1 MDVERRLRAA
11 LEAFAVDLDGL
22 VRLATVE
29 AVEAAFGGRGDG
41 GLTGLARVGLAPP
54 SPGAKRTP
62 AELEALSERLL
73 ATIRAQPGLRIEQL
87 ADVMAVPS
95 RSLTLPMRKLLTA
108 RKVRKKG
115 AKRATTYFVRQG

>member
-11 LEAFAVDLDGL
+11 LEAFAVDLDVL
-22 VRLATVE
+22 VRRATVE
-29 AVEAAFGGRGDG
+29 AVEAAFGARGDG
-41 GLTGLARVGLAPP
+41 GRAGLARAGSAAS
-54 SPGAKRTP
+54 SPGAKRSP

-87 ADVMAVPS
+87 AEVMAVPS

-108 RKVRKKG
+108 RKIRKKG
-115 AKRATTYFVRQG
+115 AKRATSYSVRQG